1 MWHPRPALDVQL
13 KTNFS
18 FGLRTK
24 SWPDFHS
31 RKNQSSPRCLVS
43 FSWSHLYSMSL
54 GQVFKCLVVSPTQP
68 GPSVHK
74 RDLALPSPA
83 WPSPHDLSPS
93 SSPFLLIPSLYFW
106 TTYNQSY
113 ALLGSHAHPTTPDP
127 PLTLNGSLWIKRC
140 LANAPSEFVTKSG
153 MWNLTFLQSD
163 SDELSSESLPLHTEA
178 GGPWIRRIKMAKRS
192 NQRCFRALSLHW
204 YILVTRGQCWP
215 QSSQELLQCLA
226 TQLLFANPTPA
237 FFILGACGLESIF
250 SHSCSLSCEGWIGGT
265 GLLREK
271 AVVDLTN

>member
-24 SWPDFHS
+24 SWPDFPS
-31 RKNQSSPRCLVS
+31 GKNQSSPRCLVS

-68 GPSVHK
+68 GPSAHK

-83 WPSPHDLSPS
+83 WPPPHGLSPS

-113 ALLGSHAHPTTPDP
+113 ALLGSHAHPTTPEP
-127 PLTLNGSLWIKRC
+127 FN
-140 LANAPSEFVTKSG
+140 SER
-153 MWNLTFLQSD
+153 L
-163 SDELSSESLPLHTEA
+163 
-178 GGPWIRRIKMAKRS
+178 
-192 NQRCFRALSLHW
+192 
-204 YILVTRGQCWP
+204 LVD
-215 QSSQELLQCLA
+215 QEMSC
-226 TQLLFANPTPA
+226 
-237 FFILGACGLESIF
+237 E
-250 SHSCSLSCEGWIGGT
+250 CSLRVRDQEWYVES
-265 GLLREK
+265 
-271 AVVDLTN
+271 DFLTV